1 MLYKSGFC
9 PFLLKTSSTVIR
21 KPVGLPSDGLLP
33 SWTPSRTPPESAEA
47 IQIDP
52 EALLA
57 FGSVTSWFV
66 FGLVFSFLAAE
77 NGLGGVL
84 GSSGAASRCSR
95 APPGTCWGA
104 LRCDLEF
111 QNWPY
116 ELMTNDW

>member
-1 MLYKSGFC
+1 M
-9 PFLLKTSSTVIR
+9 R
-21 KPVGLPSDGLLP
+21 LPSDGLLP

-47 IQIDP
+47 LQIDP

-77 NGLGGVL
+77 NGLGGVW
-84 GSSGAASRCSR
+84 GPCGAASRCSW
-95 APPGTCWGA
+95 APLGALLGA

-116 ELMTNDW
+116 ELMTHD

>member
-9 PFLLKTSSTVIR
+9 PFLLKTPSTVIR
-21 KPVGLPSDGLLP
+21 RPLGLPSDGLLP
-33 SWTPSRTPPESAEA
+33 SWTSSRTPPESADA
-47 IQIDP
+47 LQIDP

-66 FGLVFSFLAAE
+66 FGLVFSFVAAE

-95 APPGTCWGA
+95 APPGTFWGA
-104 LRCDLEF
+104 LRCDWEF
-111 QNWPY
+111 QNLPY
-116 ELMTNDW
+116 ELMSND